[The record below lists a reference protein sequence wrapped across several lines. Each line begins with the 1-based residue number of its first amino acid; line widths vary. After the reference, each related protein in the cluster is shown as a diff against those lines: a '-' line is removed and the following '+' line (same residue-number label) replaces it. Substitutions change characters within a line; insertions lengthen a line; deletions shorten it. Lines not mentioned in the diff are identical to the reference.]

1 MFFGFLAF
9 LALLFCFCYFL
20 FAFLPTL
27 IKEEGG
33 MRRKNEN
40 RAFKEAPSQTFSLT
54 YSTLEN
60 WIRKEKREYENGVAI

>member
-1 MFFGFLAF
+1 MKRQKDRPFDVFGFLGF

-27 IKEEGG
+27 IKEEDK

-54 YSTLEN
+54 C
-60 WIRKEKREYENGVAI
+60 A